1 MTLPFA
7 TNLMAYRI
15 DVHKNQVNLKQEY
28 VLSWNGEQFGLD
40 IMEWRTTWFGDNEME
55 NHLL

>member
-1 MTLPFA
+1 
-7 TNLMAYRI
+7 MAYRI